1 MFTFNTNVYQLHI
14 LVITL
19 LELIKNAVSIGSEN
33 TKSKFES
40 PVLKSNVLK
49 LKPEATT

>member
-1 MFTFNTNVYQLHI
+1 MFISYTYWLS
-14 LVITL
+14 TL

-49 LKPEATT
+49 LKPEAAT